1 MPRST
6 AVFRARFFVFAL
18 LAAALPS
25 LAARAEP
32 LASGLA
38 GSVGSTVG
46 PDKAI
51 YVTEGAAGRISRVDR
66 HTGRVTTFAEG
77 LGLAPV
83 LAIGLLTRPAAIVIA
98 ITMLVAAFLGEAGN
112 PFSDREAPLL
122 FAAIAI
128 YFVLAGPGR
137 YSVDGWLAARR
148 F

>member
-1 MPRST
+1 MRGREESSGRDIG
-6 AVFRARFFVFAL
+6 AGLLRAFA
-18 LAAALPS
+18 
-25 LAARAEP
+25 
-32 LASGLA
+32 GLA
-38 GSVGSTVG
+38 LAFAHGI
-46 PDKAI
+46 DKMPPTQDFIGVVAELG
-51 YVTEGAAGRISRVDR
+51 VPSPVAFAWAAGI
-66 HTGRVTTFAEG
+66 AELVG
-77 LGLAPV
+77 GIL

-112 PFSDREAPLL
+112 PFSDREPPLL

>member
-1 MPRST
+1 MRGREENSGRDIG
-6 AVFRARFFVFAL
+6 ALLLRVFA
-18 LAAALPS
+18 
-25 LAARAEP
+25 
-32 LASGLA
+32 GLA
-38 GSVGSTVG
+38 LALAHGIDNMPPTQGFIDV
-46 PDKAI
+46 
-51 YVTEGAAGRISRVDR
+51 VTELGFPSPVAFAWAAGI
-66 HTGRVTTFAEG
+66 AELVG
-77 LGLAPV
+77 GIL